1 MTHSNF
7 YRQFED
13 RHRGDR
19 SLIKGRLKVY
29 LDFILPLKA
38 LQESYK
44 ALDLGCG
51 RGEWLELLQD
61 QGIEAFGIDLD
72 PGMLTAC
79 REHGLHAEEGDAI
92 AALKA
97 LSSGSI
103 SLVTA
108 FHVAEHLPFDD
119 LLSLVTEAHRV
130 LQPGGLLILETPN
143 PENLVVAGH
152 HFYMDPTHQRPLPP
166 LLLEFTTEYSGF
178 ERSRIFRVQENQV
191 LRASEKATLCDVIG
205 GVSPDYAVITQKGGS
220 KPLFKAIEG
229 LFYTDAGL
237 TLNDLVNRF
246 DSTHDRELGEVNQET
261 ASLGARAHLTNEALQ
276 GLEDRLQAFEQTH
289 SLIES
294 RLQTFEQTHS
304 LIESRLQTFEQTH
317 NIIELGKRLAEAE
330 LRLEER
336 ERALLEAK
344 ALAASLLSRA
354 EESERRAADFEGQLA
369 LLKQYEGQFQE
380 KVASIEARA
389 HAIQVQAS
397 AWHDQIHSIQRSI
410 SWRVTAPL
418 RWFRYGVL
426 WTFSLLW
433 AFFKSLTTFVLIL
446 LLLPF
451 SPVLLIALPWV
462 LKKPGLRDQLGQR
475 IKTYPRFRHG
485 LRAIAGR
492 LGYIPRYKREDTS
505 HQKTVPLHH
514 QSHASD
520 GLKSLSPRGKVFYQR
535 IQKAIEEKNNKE

>member
-1 MTHSNF
+1 MNHSNF

-19 SLIKGRLKVY
+19 SIIKGRLKVY

-38 LQESYK
+38 LQESFK

-79 REHGLHAEEGDAI
+79 RERGLQAEEGDAI

-191 LRASEKATLCDVIG
+191 LRASEQATLCDVIS
-205 GVSPDYAVITQKGGS
+205 GVSPDYAVITQKGGPE
-220 KPLFKAIEG
+220 PLFKAIEER
-229 LFYTDAGL
+229 FHTDAGL

-261 ASLGARAHLTNEALQ
+261 ASLSARAHLTDEALQ
-276 GLEDRLQAFEQTH
+276 GLEGRLQAFEQTQ
-289 SLIES
+289 SLIEG
-294 RLQTFEQTHS
+294 RLQA
-304 LIESRLQTFEQTH
+304 FEQTH
-317 NIIELGKRLAEAE
+317 NIIELRKRLAEAE
-330 LRLEER
+330 WRLEER

-344 ALAASLLSRA
+344 AVTASLLSRA
-354 EESERRAADFEGQLA
+354 EESERKAADVEGQLA

-380 KVASIEARA
+380 KVASLEARA
-389 HAIQVQAS
+389 HAIQLQATT
-397 AWHDQIHSIQRSI
+397 WHDQIHSLQRSV

-418 RWFRYGVL
+418 RWIRYGVL

-433 AFFKSLTTFVLIL
+433 AFFKSLTAFVLIL

-475 IKTYPRFRHG
+475 IKTYPRLRHG

-505 HQKTVPLHH
+505 HQKTAPLHH
-514 QSHASD
+514 QSHAND
-520 GLKSLSPRGKVFYQR
+520 GLKSLSPRGKVFYER
-535 IQKAIEEKNNKE
+535 IQKAIDRKKVGGR